1 MMESNWG
8 AMTTNT
14 FFVSS
19 YLQQKVTRKAPFSLA
34 ENSAL
39 QKTKRKPLTKF
50 VKLNFSG
57 PKHERINLVKEQVLL
72 VLNQCVGV

>member
-34 ENSAL
+34 EKL
-39 QKTKRKPLTKF
+39 KKKTFLKIFATF
-50 VKLNFSG
+50 FF
-57 PKHERINLVKEQVLL
+57 
-72 VLNQCVGV
+72 